1 MFGGVS
7 LGGGGGAAQ
16 LRELRVYVA
25 LGDSEKA
32 KNYVPNMFQFGKGEL
47 EKLRENDPKLG
58 RARATA
64 AASRCPRCRGTS
76 QPVATLIERL
86 SRDSLVV
93 IAQS

>member
-47 EKLRENDPKLG
+47 EKLRENDPAGPAPRRRRRLQDAQDAVG
-58 RARATA
+58 L
-64 AASRCPRCRGTS
+64 ASSDSHRTS
-76 QPVATLIERL
+76 
-86 SRDSLVV
+86 
-93 IAQS
+93 